1 MNLCSIQRRLIL
13 LGLFLVPFISIGEL
27 YALFSGQLFSQ
38 SSNLTGIFKFSK
50 DLVFILLILVGIIDF
65 LLRDLLNK
73 KALFYLFLTCILVLP
88 PLFLSLGNEI
98 SITASGIRWIIPILL
113 PVFIFK
119 ALTPDFLHSFSKYIY
134 YLLLLHLFIQIL
146 QMFFASSWY
155 GTSAFGLNLRNPG
168 LFLIPNTGAFFSVV
182 SLYTSLFISDFKKNK
197 KFFIIVISTISV
209 FLTLSGTGL
218 IVFLC
223 VLFFYFATREM
234 MKWYL
239 LIVPFGV
246 LFIYF
251 FVIFLSS
258 RDANYIEQSGGTR
271 LSIFM
276 ENFMKSDVISTNFG
290 FGTNTAVMLG
300 KGEIMDSTF
309 ASLIVNLGYFGFFS
323 VVSLLFLLIS
333 YSIIFRNKS
342 LFVFFVVFTLFSFTT
357 IISEVY
363 PVNLIMAVLVV
374 NFMRVDSKKE
384 KLSLNV

>member
-1 MNLCSIQRRLIL
+1 
-13 LGLFLVPFISIGEL
+13 
-27 YALFSGQLFSQ
+27 
-38 SSNLTGIFKFSK
+38 
-50 DLVFILLILVGIIDF
+50 
-65 LLRDLLNK
+65 
-73 KALFYLFLTCILVLP
+73 
-88 PLFLSLGNEI
+88 
-98 SITASGIRWIIPILL
+98 
-113 PVFIFK
+113 
-119 ALTPDFLHSFSKYIY
+119 
-134 YLLLLHLFIQIL
+134 
-146 QMFFASSWY
+146 MFFASSWY

-168 LFLIPNTGAFFSVV
+168 LFLIPNTGAFFSIV
-182 SLYTSLFISDFKKNK
+182 SLYTSLFISDFTKKK
-197 KFFIIVISTISV
+197 KFFIILISTISV

-223 VLFFYFATREM
+223 VLFFYFATKEM

-239 LIVPFGV
+239 LIVPFGII
-246 LFIYF
+246 FIYF

-276 ENFMKSDVISTNFG
+276 ENFMKSDVVSTNFG

-309 ASLIVNLGYFGFFS
+309 ASLIVNLGYFGFFA
-323 VVSLLFLLIS
+323 VVFLFFLLIS

-374 NFMRVDSKKE
+374 YFMRIDPKKE